1 MPQKRKQLQKRGIY
15 MGQKEERYLREMTA
29 EQRERAARRAKNR
42 RKRRNQVYL
51 ARLIAFLIVVV
62 LFGGGF
68 LLVRT
73 IVRHVTGDE
82 RFMAA
87 ALAQGTEE
95 LPAPNNKR
103 VFIKPQ
109 MTEDFLTPNEF
120 SRPQEALLNVNAVFI
135 HYTANAGTTAAQNRS
150 YFEGLGDSGE
160 TSVSSHFIIGYEG
173 EIIQCLP
180 LDEIGYAVKGRNYDS
195 VSIECCYLD
204 DSGKFT
210 DATYQSLIKL
220 TAWLL
225 GENDLTVDD
234 VLRHYDEGGKNCP
247 KYFVETEGA
256 WQRFKSDVAAYIE
269 EFGVYDDGDADSEGT
284 DITLVPE
291 T

>member
-1 MPQKRKQLQKRGIY
+1 M
-15 MGQKEERYLREMTA
+15 REMTA
-29 EQRERAARRAKNR
+29 EQREIAARRARNR
-42 RKRRNQVYL
+42 RRRRNQVYL
-51 ARLIAFLIVVV
+51 ARLVAFFIVVI
-62 LFGGGF
+62 LFGSCF

-73 IVRHVTGDE
+73 VVRYVTGDG
-82 RFMAA
+82 RVVDTV
-87 ALAQGTEE
+87 LAQGTGE
-95 LPAPNNKR
+95 LSAQKNKR

-109 MTEDFLTPNEF
+109 MTEAFLTPNEF
-120 SRPQEALLNVNAVFI
+120 SRPQEALLDVNAVFI

-160 TSVSSHFIIGYEG
+160 TSASAHFIIGYEG

-247 KYFVETEGA
+247 KYFVESEGS
-256 WQRFKSDVAAYIE
+256 WLHFKSDVAAYIE
-269 EFGVYDDGDADSEGT
+269 EFGVYDNGDAYSGDADVTQE
-284 DITLVPE
+284 PE

>member
-1 MPQKRKQLQKRGIY
+1 M
-15 MGQKEERYLREMTA
+15 REMTA
-29 EQRERAARRAKNR
+29 EQRERAARRARLRR
-42 RKRRNQVYL
+42 RKRNQVYL
-51 ARLIAFLIVVV
+51 ARLVAFFIVVI
-62 LFGGGF
+62 LFGSCF

-73 IVRHVTGDE
+73 VVRYTTSDGRGVETV
-82 RFMAA
+82 MA
-87 ALAQGTEE
+87 QDTEE
-95 LPAPNNKR
+95 LPVQKNKR
-103 VFIKPQ
+103 VLIKPQ
-109 MTEDFLTPNEF
+109 MTEDYLTPNEF
-120 SRPQEALLNVNAVFI
+120 SRPQEALLGVNAVFI

-160 TSVSSHFIIGYEG
+160 ASVSSHFIIGYEG

-180 LDEIGYAVKGRNYDS
+180 LGEIGYAVKGRNYDS

-247 KYFVETEGA
+247 KYYVEDEGA
-256 WQRFKSDVAAYIE
+256 WLRFKSDVAAYIE
-269 EFGVYDDGDADSEGT
+269 EFGVYDDGDAYSE
-284 DITLVPE
+284 DAPTLHKSQKADKAFRKRK
-291 T
+291 

>member
-1 MPQKRKQLQKRGIY
+1 
-15 MGQKEERYLREMTA
+15 MGQKEQRYLREMTT
-29 EQRERAARRAKNR
+29 EQRERAARRARLR
-42 RKRRNQVYL
+42 RRRRNQVYL
-51 ARLIAFLIVVV
+51 ARLVAFFIVVI
-62 LFGGGF
+62 LFGSCF

-73 IVRHVTGDE
+73 VVRYATGDGRVGE
-82 RFMAA
+82 TV
-87 ALAQGTEE
+87 LAQDTEE
-95 LPAPNNKR
+95 LSAQKNKR

-120 SRPQEALLNVNAVFI
+120 SRPQEALLDVNAVFI
-135 HYTANAGTTAAQNRS
+135 HYTANAKTTAAQNRS

-160 TSVSSHFIIGYEG
+160 TSASSHFIIGFEG

-210 DATYQSLIKL
+210 DATYQALIKL

-247 KYFVETEGA
+247 KYFVEDEGA
-256 WQRFKSDVAAYIE
+256 WLRFKSDVAAYIE
-269 EFGVYDDGDADSEGT
+269 EFGVYDDGDAYSGDADVTQE
-284 DITLVPE
+284 PE